1 MTLFLEMESD
11 LKSNSKCFWSIL
23 KLKSNHWNVPGE
35 IETFR
40 FWDKYDYEYEIFSIL
55 SIACALTGIILVG
68 KHDCGHHSIM
78 SFNKNV
84 VVTETSYKVLEV
96 LSFCSWEMVVSKT
109 KHSKTKTKARST
121 QISKTKHP
129 KLENEAPK
137 TRKRSTQ
144 NSKTKTPRSKTK
156 HPRSK
161 TKHSKLENED
171 P

>member
-68 KHDCGHHSIM
+68 KHDCGHHSLM

-109 KHSKTKTKARST
+109 KHSKTKT
-121 QISKTKHP
+121 
-129 KLENEAPK
+129 EA
-137 TRKRSTQ
+137 
-144 NSKTKTPRSKTK
+144 
-156 HPRSK
+156 
-161 TKHSKLENED
+161 
-171 P
+171 

>member
-40 FWDKYDYEYEIFSIL
+40 FWYKYDYEYEIFSIL

-109 KHSKTKTKARST
+109 KHSKTKT
-121 QISKTKHP
+121 
-129 KLENEAPK
+129 EA
-137 TRKRSTQ
+137 RSTQ
-144 NSKTKTPRSKTK
+144 NSKTK
-156 HPRSK
+156 HPN
-161 TKHSKLENED
+161 LENEA